1 MSLKLYTDRAEVF
14 ECNVALK
21 GASLKNSS
29 IRAVLKLADKSL
41 LYEGKIASS
50 GKSEIIFPKL
60 KNILEEGDA
69 GTMVLEVIADD
80 AYFQPY
86 KEKFTVQTSK
96 KAVVEIITSK
106 PVEPQITVK
115 KVTPESQLIEL
126 LVARGV
132 TRRLVIENK
141 TRFSK
146 VFHSYYQENKFKIG
160 YKKFL
165 NNILS
170 KI

>member
-1 MSLKLYTDRAEVF
+1 MSLKLYTDRAEIF

-41 LYEGKIASS
+41 LYEGKIAPS

-60 KNILEEGDA
+60 RNILDEGDT

-86 KEKFTVQTSK
+86 SEKFTVQTSK
-96 KAVVEIITSK
+96 KAVVEIISSK
-106 PVEPQITVK
+106 PVEPQITIK

-126 LVARGV
+126 LKSRDV
-132 TRRLVIENK
+132 TKKLIIENK
-141 TRFSK
+141 KRFSK
-146 VFHSYYQENKFKIG
+146 VLHRGRI
-160 YKKFL
+160 
-165 NNILS
+165 
-170 KI
+170 

>member
-1 MSLKLYTDRAEVF
+1 MPLKLYTDRAEIF

-29 IRAVLKLADKSL
+29 LRAVLKLQDKSL
-41 LYEGKIASS
+41 LYEGKIAPS
-50 GKSEIIFPKL
+50 GKGEVVFPKL
-60 KNILEEGDA
+60 KHLSEEGET

-86 KEKFTVQTSK
+86 EEQFIVETSK
-96 KAVVEIITSK
+96 KATVEVLKSA
-106 PVEPQITVK
+106 PAQPQITIK
-115 KVTPESQLIEL
+115 KITPETQLVEL
-126 LVARGV
+126 LKSRGV
-132 TRRLVIENK
+132 TRRVILENK
-141 TRFSK
+141 NKFSK
-146 VFHSYYQENKFKIG
+146 VLHNYYQENDFKIG

-170 KI
+170 EI

>member
-69 GTMVLEVIADD
+69 GTMILEVIADD

-86 KEKFTVQTSK
+86 NEKFTVQTSK
-96 KAVVEIITSK
+96 KAVVEIISSK
-106 PVEPQITVK
+106 PVEPQITIK

-126 LVARGV
+126 FKSRGV
-132 TRRLVIENK
+132 TKRLIIENK
-141 TRFSK
+141 KRFSK
-146 VFHSYYQENKFKIG
+146 VLHNYYQENKFKIG